1 MKSANRIWLALCLC
15 LLDVMSGMAQLAI
28 NGQCVDE
35 KEQPLAGVN
44 VVVFAATDTTH
55 VLKGAVSN
63 AEGRFSCD
71 NLSAGDYVLRF
82 SMVGFQTLYAEQSL
96 QKDIDARFVLREDS
110 EIIDEVVVTA
120 TMLKSFGNRDEI
132 FLRKENL
139 EVGNNALD
147 AISSLPQF
155 SSGGLSN
162 ELTTIDQKSVLIVID
177 GKRASSLDLQTMQ
190 AEDIKKLNY
199 YSEPPARYANENI
212 DAVLEVI
219 TKRPKERKL
228 TAYIDT
234 RNGVTTGYGTNII
247 NLGYTDSLNQFS
259 AYYYFDYRALNDNR
273 MNNKY
278 QYADYANDYMGK
290 PGSYKGQY
298 HIARLTYQRYQ
309 GSNLFNAKFT
319 YRKNPGHEK
328 YEQDAISRNAD
339 EQITGLNSRNLESD
353 YDSWSLDLY
362 YSKNFTDT
370 RSLSVN
376 AVNTYYTS
384 NSDNTLSRVMDGRPE
399 WNYAYENLFKNKSY
413 SLIAEAV
420 YSDKL
425 WNGDWY
431 VGANF
436 RCKNLNQR
444 FNGTSESDLS
454 YNRSYFYTEYANQ
467 WKKLSYSIDL
477 GAENVNY
484 HTVSGDSYHFW
495 VFRPYLSLN
504 YGFSKLLS
512 LRLRNFISSQI
523 PDIGYLTDNIV
534 SIDEHYFTKGNTTLK
549 PYYYNNTQLS
559 LQYSSADNKLYI
571 SPSII
576 YEYQVHPY
584 GSLLSVDGE
593 NIVRQYGKWDHTNVI
608 GANFTG
614 SWNPVKW
621 LTFQPYYT
629 YYQSRYETAMQK
641 VRNNMHRVGANLI
654 LTLNEFEIWAQA
666 AAPFTL
672 VDGDVYTKKGMNTY
686 LSVLWKHNNFSLGA
700 DWLYYPSSD
709 RTYANI
715 PNFQLEEELVW
726 HNLKYLCTLS
736 FTYYFST
743 GKARQHAGKRINNSD
758 SDSGLIKANTAK

>member
-15 LLDVMSGMAQLAI
+15 LLNVMGSMAQLAI
-28 NGQCVDE
+28 TGQCVDE

-96 QKDIDARFVLREDS
+96 QKDIDARFVLKEDS

-212 DAVLEVI
+212 SAVLEVI
-219 TKRPKERKL
+219 TKRPKERML

-234 RNGVTTGYGTNII
+234 RNGVTTGYGTNVI
-247 NLGYTDSLNQFS
+247 NIGYTDSLNQFS
-259 AYYYFDYRALNDNR
+259 AYYLIDYRALNDNR

-278 QYADYANDYMGK
+278 QYADYANDYVGK

-309 GSNLFNAKFT
+309 GSNLFNARFT
-319 YRKNPGHEK
+319 YRKSPGHEK

-353 YDSWSLDLY
+353 YNSWSLDLY

-384 NSDNTLSRVMDGRPE
+384 ESDNTLSRVMEGRPE

-413 SLIAEAV
+413 SLIAEAL

-436 RCKNLNQR
+436 RYKNLNQR
-444 FNGTSESDLS
+444 FNGTSESDLN

-495 VFRPYLSLN
+495 VFRPALSLN
-504 YGFSKLLS
+504 YGFSKLFS
-512 LRLRNFISSQI
+512 ARLQSSVNSQI
-523 PDIGYLTDNIV
+523 PDIGYLTNNIV
-534 SIDEHYFTKGNTTLK
+534 SIDENYYTRGNADLK
-549 PYYYNNTQLS
+549 PFYYYNTNLS
-559 LQYSSADNKLYI
+559 FQFVSADNKWYI
-571 SPSII
+571 SPSAFYRHDVRPYMPVLYADGTNII
-576 YEYQVHPY
+576 QQNV
-584 GSLLSVDGE
+584 SLDHSDSFGAS
-593 NIVRQYGKWDHTNVI
+593 IV
-608 GANFTG
+608 G

-621 LTFQPYYT
+621 FTIQPYYMFFQNR
-629 YYQSRYETAMQK
+629 YQTPSQE
-641 VRNNMHRVGANLI
+641 VRNDTHQFGINALFVINKVQVNAFFNIPYTTVNGDL
-654 LTLNEFEIWAQA
+654 
-666 AAPFTL
+666 FTENGRNCF
-672 VDGDVYTKKGMNTY
+672 V
-686 LSVLWKHNNFSLGA
+686 SALWKHKDFSVGA
-700 DWLYYPSSD
+700 EWMYYAHPT

-715 PNFQLEEELVW
+715 PNFQYEEETVW
-726 HNLKYLCTLS
+726 NNFKYLCTLS

-743 GKARQHAGKRINNSD
+743 GKARQHKGTQLTNSD
-758 SDSGLIKANTAK
+758 SDSGLIRENTAK